1 MSESA
6 AYVTWA
12 APERVTPE
20 TWLPGGQLPALA
32 PGTRV
37 LFDCTAVREVT
48 VPAENL
54 AAAAQQLH
62 RMGVRLALLAGS
74 PLVFGLGR
82 QAIQLAGL
90 PEGVTF
96 AVFMER
102 DEALRWLLGA
112 RGMH

>member
-1 MSESA
+1 MSDSEP
-6 AYVTWA
+6 YLTWV

-20 TWLPGGQLPALA
+20 TWLPGGDLPPLA

-37 LFDCTAVREVT
+37 LLDCTAVREVT
-48 VPAENL
+48 VPAENI

-82 QAIQLAGL
+82 QAIQLSGL
-90 PEGVTF
+90 PEGVAF
-96 AVFMER
+96 AVFMAR